1 MVRTVEISETLMPD
15 DLTPTEPEG
24 ESDALVAAIATE
36 VSDGAS
42 SAGQDAS
49 PSAPL
54 VEIGAYRRRLAPILV
69 AAAAVVDGDDAREG
83 VLIALSATDLAPGAA
98 AEADIADS
106 PLGRELADGVSLR
119 SGLQLVK
126 VRRARRTEEPWKLIE
141 APLGT
146 LTPCSSG
153 HLTAVRNDLDQGRA
167 RARLPNGL
175 TNAG

>member
-54 VEIGAYRRRLAPILV
+54 GEIGAYRRQLAPILV

-106 PLGRELADGVSLR
+106 PLGTRRILLDVTDLPPAQDGTYDEAWLR
-119 SGLQLVK
+119 QSAEVGISAGACAAVTAK
-126 VRRARRTEEPWKLIE
+126 
-141 APLGT
+141 
-146 LTPCSSG
+146 SSCG
-153 HLTAVRNDLDQGRA
+153 GK
-167 RARLPNGL
+167 
-175 TNAG
+175 

>member
-1 MVRTVEISETLMPD
+1 MVRTVEIGETLMPD

-106 PLGRELADGVSLR
+106 PLGTRILLDVTDLPPAQDGTYDEAWLR
-119 SGLQLVK
+119 QSAEVGISAGACAAVTAK
-126 VRRARRTEEPWKLIE
+126 
-141 APLGT
+141 
-146 LTPCSSG
+146 SSCG
-153 HLTAVRNDLDQGRA
+153 GK
-167 RARLPNGL
+167 
-175 TNAG
+175 